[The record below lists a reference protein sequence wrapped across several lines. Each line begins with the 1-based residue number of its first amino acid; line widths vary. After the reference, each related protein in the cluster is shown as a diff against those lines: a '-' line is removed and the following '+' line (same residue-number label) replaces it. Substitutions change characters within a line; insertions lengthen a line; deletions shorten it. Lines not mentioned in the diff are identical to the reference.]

1 MEQLDNKENDN
12 SKNVEM
18 SEEEIWLIKHLI
30 EKYNPRKIV
39 EIGISAGGNTVNLL
53 NWKDDDAQLF
63 SIDIAVYKSELGQYR
78 NIILMC
84 GVRYIF
90 ELLDKCRTVD

>member
-1 MEQLDNKENDN
+1 MVEIELKAEKLTENDN

-18 SEEEIWLIKHLI
+18 SEEEIWLIKHLL
-30 EKYNPRKIV
+30 EKYNPKKIV

-63 SIDIAVYKSELGQYR
+63 SIDIAKNWYK
-78 NIILMC
+78 
-84 GVRYIF
+84 
-90 ELLDKCRTVD
+90 DKTKLSGFMADEVENRKNFKI

>member
-1 MEQLDNKENDN
+1 MAEIELKAEKLSENDN
-12 SKNVEM
+12 SENVEM

-63 SIDIAVYKSELGQYR
+63 SIDLAENWYKMS
-78 NIILMC
+78 I
-84 GVRYIF
+84 
-90 ELLDKCRTVD
+90 